1 MRYHRQVTK
10 RGFGPTNNGTGIKK
24 MNNIQSYKVDG
35 ALFHVMEGEIF
46 GLGGSGDF
54 VKSLY
59 SAVKMLESDAAI
71 VSVELISECV
81 VTRA

>member
-1 MRYHRQVTK
+1 MKTRIMITTTTE
-10 RGFGPTNNGTGIKK
+10 RGIQK

-46 GLGGSGDF
+46 GLGGIGDF

-59 SAVKMLESDAAI
+59 SAVKMLESDTAI